1 MGEGVPEMIHCKFV
15 ERTYYNPANGYTVAS
30 YRTKE
35 ELPQEVS
42 RQNPEY
48 PGRFTAYGIELPV
61 GENLEVDLDGT
72 WKRGK
77 YGFQLDV
84 SYFHV
89 NIPETEA
96 GIEAYLS
103 SSMIKGIG
111 PVTARRIVERFGKR
125 TLYVLDHTPEQ
136 LLDVPGISEAKL
148 EEILNGY
155 RKSTAL
161 RNLMIYLAPFG
172 VTANKLEKIQE
183 HFGESAYHI
192 IREDPFRLCE
202 IKGFGFLTVDPIAM
216 KAKDFRPDNPLRVKA
231 AISHVL
237 QKAEEEGHLFLT
249 SGDIVEQA
257 GDLLNK
263 NKKNSHLSKVSDAAI
278 KNAGND
284 MIRKDKSLVGNGGGI
299 YNKSGFDAEVGA
311 AGELIRLMF
320 EERKEQDIRQ
330 MLGQVVKEEGIIL
343 DEMQEKAVL
352 QAFQYPVSIITG
364 GPGTGKT
371 TLIRIILRIQEMLDP
386 DALIMLCAP
395 TGRARRRMYEKTGYP
410 AMTIQKAVGMTGVD
424 GEEAWNQT
432 EKLPDDLI
440 IADEFGMCD
449 MYLAYKFFYCIRQGA
464 TLVMIGDQDQLGSV
478 GPGNVFKEMIESGVI
493 PVTVLDACFRQDEGS
508 TIVENA
514 RRINRNQTGLKYDEA
529 FQFRA
534 ASNPED
540 AAQIIQKIYETYWR
554 KHGKRT
560 EDLMVLSPFRKET
573 EAGSDAL
580 NERLREV
587 VNPKRRGRTE
597 IKNGKKLFRVGDI
610 VMQTKNVD
618 EVSNGDLGEVLGIY
632 RKDSKMVMEV
642 DFGDDRVVKFSDE
655 DYWPLTHGYAMSVHK
670 SQGNEC
676 PVVIIPLLGCFR
688 RMLQRNI
695 LYTGITRATKQVILV
710 GSKQAVAK
718 AIRNNRMAKRNTN
731 FALRLRQVYKS
742 MQEYYEKSA

>member
-1 MGEGVPEMIHCKFV
+1 MIHCEFI

-30 YRTKE
+30 YYTKE
-35 ELPQEVS
+35 ELPQEIR

-61 GENLEVDLDGT
+61 GEKLEVDLDGT
-72 WKRGK
+72 WKNGK

-84 SYFHV
+84 SYFQV
-89 NIPETEA
+89 NIPKTEA
-96 GIEAYLS
+96 GIKAYLS

-111 PVTARRIVERFGKR
+111 PVTARRIVEKFGKR
-125 TLYVLDHTPEQ
+125 TLYVLEHTPEK
-136 LLDVPGISEAKL
+136 LLDISGISEAKL
-148 EEILNGY
+148 EEILSGY

-161 RNLMIYLAPFG
+161 RELMIYLAPFG
-172 VTANKLEKIQE
+172 VTTNKLEKIQE

-192 IREDPFRLCE
+192 ISEDPFRLCE

-216 KAKDFRPDNPLRVKA
+216 KAKDFRPDNPLRIKA

-249 SGDIVEQA
+249 SGDIVAHA
-257 GDLLNK
+257 GDLLNN
-263 NKKNSHLSKVSDAAI
+263 NKKNSHISKISDAAI

-311 AGELIRLMF
+311 ARELIRLMF
-320 EERKEQDIRQ
+320 VAREEQDVRQ
-330 MLGQVVKEEGIIL
+330 KLGQIVKEEGITL
-343 DEMQEKAVL
+343 DGMQEKAVF
-352 QAFQYPVSIITG
+352 QAFKYPVSIITG

-371 TLIRIILRIQEMLDP
+371 TLIRIILRLQEMLDP
-386 DALIMLCAP
+386 DAMIMLCAP

-424 GEEAWNQT
+424 GEEEWNWT
-432 EKLPDDLI
+432 EKLPENLI

-449 MYLAYKFFYCIRQGA
+449 MYLAYKFFYSIRKGT

-478 GPGNVFKEMIESGVI
+478 GPGNVFKEMIESRVI

-514 RRINRNQTGLKYDEA
+514 RRIKQNQTRLKYDEA
-529 FQFRA
+529 FQFQA
-534 ASNPED
+534 ASDPAD

-554 KHGKRT
+554 EHGKRT
-560 EDLMVLSPFRKET
+560 EDIMVLSPFRKET
-573 EAGSDAL
+573 EVGSDSL

-587 VNPKRRGRTE
+587 INPKRRGRTE
-597 IKNGKKLFRVGDI
+597 IRNGKKLFRVGDI

-618 EVSNGDLGEVLGIY
+618 EVSNGDLGKTLGIY

-642 DFGDDRVVKFSDE
+642 DFGDDRVVKFLDDE
-655 DYWPLTHGYAMSVHK
+655 YWPLNHGYAMSVHK

-676 PVVIIPLLGCFR
+676 PIVIIPMLTCFR

-710 GSKQAVAK
+710 GSKQAIAE

-742 MQEYYEKSA
+742 MQEYYQKSA

>member
-1 MGEGVPEMIHCKFV
+1 MMHCKFV
-15 ERTYYNPANGYTVAS
+15 ARTYYNPANGYTVAS

-35 ELPQEVS
+35 ELPGEVS

-48 PGRFTAYGIELPV
+48 PGLFTAYGIELPV
-61 GENLEVDLDGT
+61 GENLEMELEGT
-72 WKRGK
+72 WKKGK

-89 NIPETEA
+89 DIPETEA

-111 PVTARRIVERFGKR
+111 PVTAHRIVERFGKR
-125 TLYVLDHTPEQ
+125 TLYVLDHTPEK
-136 LLDVPGISEAKL
+136 LLDISGISETKL

-155 RKSTAL
+155 QKSTAL
-161 RNLMIYLAPFG
+161 RKLMIYLAPFG

-183 HFGESAYHI
+183 HFGESAYHM

-202 IKGFGFLTVDPIAM
+202 VKGFGFLTVDPIAM

-231 AISHVL
+231 AIAHVL

-249 SGDIVEQA
+249 SEEIVEQA
-257 GDLLNK
+257 GDLLNH
-263 NKKNSHLSKVSDAAI
+263 NKKNPRISKVSDSAI

-284 MIRKDKSLVGNGGGI
+284 MIRKDKTLVGNGGGI

-320 EERKEQDIRQ
+320 QEREKRDIWQ
-330 MLGQVVKEEGIIL
+330 MLRQIVKEEGITL
-343 DEMQEKAVL
+343 DKRQEQAVF
-352 QAFQYPVSIITG
+352 QAFEYPVSIITG

-371 TLIRIILRIQEMLDP
+371 TLIRIILRLQEMLNP
-386 DALIMLCAP
+386 DAMILLCAP

-410 AMTIQKAVGMTGVD
+410 AMTIQKVVGMTGVD
-424 GEEAWNQT
+424 GEEEWNQM

-478 GPGNVFKEMIESGVI
+478 GPGNVFKEMIESQII

-514 RRINRNQTGLKYDEA
+514 RRINQNRTSLRYDND

-534 ASNPED
+534 ASDPED
-540 AAQIIQKIYETYWR
+540 AARIIQKIYETYWR
-554 KHGKRT
+554 EHGKRT
-560 EDLMVLSPFRKET
+560 EDIMVLSPFRKET
-573 EAGSDAL
+573 AAGSDAL
-580 NERLREV
+580 NDRLREV

-632 RKDSKMVMEV
+632 KKDGKMVMEV
-642 DFGDDRVVKFSDE
+642 DFGDDRIVKFPDD

-676 PVVIIPLLGCFR
+676 PVVIIPVLGCFR

-710 GSKQAVAK
+710 GSKQAIAR

-731 FALRLRQVYKS
+731 FALRLRQVYKT
-742 MQEYYEKSA
+742 MQEFYQKSA

>member
-1 MGEGVPEMIHCKFV
+1 MIHCKFV

-30 YRTKE
+30 YRTRE
-35 ELPQEVS
+35 ELPREVG
-42 RQNPEY
+42 RQNPES
-48 PGRFTAYGIELPV
+48 PGLFTAYGMELPV
-61 GENLEVDLDGT
+61 GENLEMKLDGT
-72 WKRGK
+72 WKKSK

-89 NIPETEA
+89 DIPETEA

-111 PVTARRIVERFGKR
+111 PVTAHRIVERFGKR
-125 TLYVLDHTPEQ
+125 TLYVLDKTPEK
-136 LLDVPGISEAKL
+136 LLDIPGISETKL

-161 RNLMIYLAPFG
+161 RELMIYLAPFG

-202 IKGFGFLTVDPIAM
+202 VRGFGFLTVDPIAM
-216 KAKDFRPDNPLRVKA
+216 KAKNFRPDNPLRIKA
-231 AISHVL
+231 AISQVL
-237 QKAEEEGHLFLT
+237 KKAEEEGHLFLT
-249 SGDIVEQA
+249 SEEIVEQA
-257 GDLLNK
+257 RDLLDH
-263 NKKNSHLSKVSDAAI
+263 KKNSRTSGISDSVI
-278 KNAGND
+278 KSAGND

-299 YNKSGFDAEVGA
+299 YNKSGFDAEAGA
-311 AGELIRLMF
+311 AKELIRLMF
-320 EERKEQDIRQ
+320 QEREKRDIRQ
-330 MLGQVVKEEGIIL
+330 MLGQIVKEEGITL
-343 DEMQEKAVL
+343 DRMQEQAVF
-352 QAFQYPVSIITG
+352 QAFEYPVSIITG

-371 TLIRIILRIQEMLDP
+371 TLIRIILRLQEMLNP
-386 DALIMLCAP
+386 DAMILLCAP

-424 GEEAWNQT
+424 GEEEWNRT
-432 EKLPDDLI
+432 EKLPDNLI

-449 MYLAYKFFYCIRQGA
+449 MYLAYKFFYCIKRGA
-464 TLVMIGDQDQLGSV
+464 TLIMIGDQDQLGSV
-478 GPGNVFKEMIESGVI
+478 GPGSVFKEMIESEVI

-514 RRINRNQTGLKYDEA
+514 RRIKRNQTSLRYDND
-529 FQFRA
+529 FQFHA
-534 ASNPED
+534 ASDPED
-540 AAQIIQKIYETYWR
+540 AARIIQKIYETYWR
-554 KHGKRT
+554 EHGKRT
-560 EDLMVLSPFRKET
+560 EDIMVLSPLRKDT
-573 EAGSDAL
+573 AAGSDAL

-632 RKDSKMVMEV
+632 KKDGKMVMEV
-642 DFGDDRVVKFSDE
+642 DFGDDRIVRFPDD

-676 PVVIIPLLGCFR
+676 PVVIIPMLGCFW

-718 AIRNNRMAKRNTN
+718 AICNNRMAKRNTN

>member
-1 MGEGVPEMIHCKFV
+1 MIHCKFV

-30 YRTKE
+30 YRTRE
-35 ELPQEVS
+35 ELPREVS

-48 PGRFTAYGIELPV
+48 PGLFTAYGMELPV
-61 GENLEVDLDGT
+61 GENLEMKLDGT
-72 WKRGK
+72 WKKSK

-89 NIPETEA
+89 DIPETEA

-111 PVTARRIVERFGKR
+111 PVTAHRIVERFGKR
-125 TLYVLDHTPEQ
+125 TLYVLDKTPEK
-136 LLDVPGISEAKL
+136 LLDIPGISETKL

-161 RNLMIYLAPFG
+161 RELMIYLAPFG

-202 IKGFGFLTVDPIAM
+202 VRGFGFLTVDPIAM
-216 KAKDFRPDNPLRVKA
+216 KAKNFRPDNPLRIKA
-231 AISHVL
+231 AISQVL
-237 QKAEEEGHLFLT
+237 KKAEEEGHLFLT
-249 SGDIVEQA
+249 SEDIVEQA
-257 GDLLNK
+257 RDLLD
-263 NKKNSHLSKVSDAAI
+263 NKKNSRTSRISDSAI

-299 YNKSGFDAEVGA
+299 YNKFGFDAEVGA
-311 AGELIRLMF
+311 AGELVRLMCK
-320 EERKEQDIRQ
+320 EREKRDIRQ
-330 MLGQVVKEEGIIL
+330 MLGQIVKEEGITL
-343 DEMQEKAVL
+343 DRMQEQAVF
-352 QAFQYPVSIITG
+352 QAFEYPVSIITG

-371 TLIRIILRIQEMLDP
+371 TLIRIILRLQEMLNP
-386 DALIMLCAP
+386 DAMIMLCAP

-424 GEEAWNQT
+424 GEEAWNQA

-449 MYLAYKFFYCIRQGA
+449 MYLAYKFFYCIKQGA
-464 TLVMIGDQDQLGSV
+464 TLIMIGDQDQLGSV
-478 GPGNVFKEMIESGVI
+478 GPGNVFKEMIESEVI
-493 PVTVLDACFRQDEGS
+493 PVTVLDACFRQEEGS

-514 RRINRNQTGLKYDEA
+514 RRINQNRTSLRYDND

-534 ASNPED
+534 ASDPED
-540 AAQIIQKIYETYWR
+540 AARIIQKIYETYWR
-554 KHGKRT
+554 EQGKRT
-560 EDLMVLSPFRKET
+560 EDIMVLSPLRKDT
-573 EAGSDAL
+573 AAGSDAL

-610 VMQTKNVD
+610 VMQTKNVG

-632 RKDSKMVMEV
+632 KKDGKMVMEV
-642 DFGDDRVVKFSDE
+642 DFGDDRIVRFPDD

-676 PVVIIPLLGCFR
+676 PVVIIPVLGCFW

>member
-1 MGEGVPEMIHCKFV
+1 M
-15 ERTYYNPANGYTVAS
+15 
-30 YRTKE
+30 
-35 ELPQEVS
+35 
-42 RQNPEY
+42 
-48 PGRFTAYGIELPV
+48 
-61 GENLEVDLDGT
+61 
-72 WKRGK
+72 
-77 YGFQLDV
+77 
-84 SYFHV
+84 
-89 NIPETEA
+89 
-96 GIEAYLS
+96 
-103 SSMIKGIG
+103 
-111 PVTARRIVERFGKR
+111 
-125 TLYVLDHTPEQ
+125 
-136 LLDVPGISEAKL
+136 
-148 EEILNGY
+148 
-155 RKSTAL
+155 
-161 RNLMIYLAPFG
+161 
-172 VTANKLEKIQE
+172 
-183 HFGESAYHI
+183 
-192 IREDPFRLCE
+192 
-202 IKGFGFLTVDPIAM
+202 
-216 KAKDFRPDNPLRVKA
+216 
-231 AISHVL
+231 L

-299 YNKSGFDAEVGA
+299 YNKGNRA
-311 AGELIRLMF
+311 ALSIGQPQSTLMF
-320 EERKEQDIRQ
+320 QEREKQDIRQ

-424 GEEAWNQT
+424 GEEEWNQT

-449 MYLAYKFFYCIRQGA
+449 MYLAYKFVYCIRQGA
-464 TLVMIGDQDQLGSV
+464 ALVMIGDQDQLGSV

-610 VMQTKNVD
+610 VMQTK
-618 EVSNGDLGEVLGIY
+618 
-632 RKDSKMVMEV
+632 SK
-642 DFGDDRVVKFSDE
+642 R
-655 DYWPLTHGYAMSVHK
+655 
-670 SQGNEC
+670 
-676 PVVIIPLLGCFR
+676 
-688 RMLQRNI
+688 
-695 LYTGITRATKQVILV
+695 
-710 GSKQAVAK
+710 
-718 AIRNNRMAKRNTN
+718 
-731 FALRLRQVYKS
+731 
-742 MQEYYEKSA
+742 

>member
-1 MGEGVPEMIHCKFV
+1 MINCKFV
-15 ERTYYNPANGYTVAS
+15 GRTYYNPANGYTVAS
-30 YRTKE
+30 YRTRE
-35 ELPQEVS
+35 ELPQEVR
-42 RQNPEY
+42 RQNPEH
-48 PGRFTAYGIELPV
+48 PGYFTAYGIELPV
-61 GENLEVDLDGT
+61 GENLEMDLDGT
-72 WKRGK
+72 WKKGR

-84 SYFHV
+84 SCFHV

-103 SSMIKGIG
+103 SSLIKGIG

-125 TLYVLDHTPEQ
+125 TLHVLNHTPEK
-136 LLDVPGISEAKL
+136 LLDISGISETKL

-161 RNLMIYLAPFG
+161 RELMIYLAPFG
-172 VTANKLEKIQE
+172 VTTNKLEKIQE

-202 IKGFGFLTVDPIAM
+202 VKGFGFLTVDPIAM
-216 KAKDFRPDNPLRVKA
+216 KAKNFRPDNPLRIKA

-237 QKAEEEGHLFLT
+237 KKAEEEGHLFLT
-249 SGDIVEQA
+249 SEEIVEQA
-257 GDLLNK
+257 GDLLN
-263 NKKNSHLSKVSDAAI
+263 NKKNSRISEISDRAI

-299 YNKSGFDAEVGA
+299 YNKAGFDAEVGA
-311 AGELIRLMF
+311 AGELVRLMF
-320 EERKEQDIRQ
+320 QKRKRQDVRQ
-330 MLGQVVKEEGIIL
+330 MLRQIEKEEGITL
-343 DEMQEKAVL
+343 DRMQEQAVL
-352 QAFQYPVSIITG
+352 QAFEYPLSIITG

-371 TLIRIILRIQEMLDP
+371 TLIRIILRMQEMLNP
-386 DALIMLCAP
+386 DAMIMLCAP

-410 AMTIQKAVGMTGVD
+410 AMTIQKAVGMTGMD
-424 GEEAWNQT
+424 GEEVWSQM

-449 MYLAYKFFYCIRQGA
+449 MYLAYKFSYCIKRGA
-464 TLVMIGDQDQLGSV
+464 TLVIIGDQNQLGSV
-478 GPGNVFKEMIESGVI
+478 GPGNVFKEMIESEVV
-493 PVTVLDACFRQDEGS
+493 PVTVLDACFRQEEGS

-514 RRINRNQTGLKYDEA
+514 RRINQNQTSLRYDNN

-534 ASNPED
+534 ASNPEE
-540 AAQIIQKIYETYWR
+540 AARIIQKIYETYWR
-554 KHGKRT
+554 EHGKHT
-560 EDLMVLSPFRKET
+560 EDIMVLSPLRKDT
-573 EAGSDAL
+573 AAGSDAL

-587 VNPKRRGRTE
+587 VNPKRRGRVE

-632 RKDSKMVMEV
+632 KKDGKMVMEV
-642 DFGDDRVVKFSDE
+642 DFGDNRIVRFPDD

-676 PVVIIPLLGCFR
+676 PVVIIPVLGCFW

-710 GSKQAVAK
+710 GSKQAIAK

-731 FALRLRQVYKS
+731 FALRLRQAYKS